1 MRLIATNAAY
11 LALLLGSVALA
22 QPAGGLATRPTGPT
36 GTDKMPGVHV
46 DIAGK
51 QVRVD
56 CEAINVESALEFLC
70 VTKGGNE
77 HEALLR
83 TPAKPSHIHLGLL
96 MLGLEPGRPVHY
108 MKALDR
114 WAPPQGPPL
123 SISIEYARDGKTVR
137 VPAYKLFRDVK
148 TKKPMP
154 VLTWVFV
161 GSKFQDDNVYAAD
174 MTGYVVS
181 VVNFD
186 LTLIDVPEVA
196 SSSNEL
202 LEWEMDPASMPAKGS
217 KVTMIIEP
225 AGQVMKLSGP
235 VAAGAATQPAG
246 PGAGTGPGTGAAGDV
261 HLDQGKI
268 DHLRQ
273 QWNQSMAPSAQSIQR
288 MAQEHYDIIQQLRAE
303 QARLVNEAERVSR
316 VIDELQKQYNE
327 MVTPRPG
334 PRTANPNP

>member
-1 MRLIATNAAY
+1 MRPILTACA
-11 LALLLGSVALA
+11 ALLIGTAAAIA
-22 QPAGGLATRPTGPT
+22 QNAPATRPAGPS

-56 CEAINVESALEFLC
+56 CEAINVEAALEFLC

-77 HEALLR
+77 HESLLR

-96 MLGLEPGRPVHY
+96 MLGLEPGQPVHY

-161 GSKFQDDNVYAAD
+161 GSKFQNDNVYAAD
-174 MTGYVVS
+174 LTGYVVS
-181 VVNFD
+181 LVNFE

-202 LEWEMDPASMPAKGS
+202 LEWEMEPANVPAKGS

-225 AGQVMKLSGP
+225 AGQVMKFSGP
-235 VAAGAATQPAG
+235 AAAATQPAG
-246 PGAGTGPGTGAAGDV
+246 AGTGTVMGAGAAGDV

-268 DHLRQ
+268 DQLRQ
-273 QWNQSMAPSAQSIQR
+273 RWNQSMAPSSQSIQR
-288 MAQEHYDIIQQLRAE
+288 MAQEHYEIIQQLRAE

-334 PRTANPNP
+334 PGTGRANP